1 MGFFFKALAAI
12 VTADAI
18 DRAARRPPKYW
29 YPKQPPH
36 RPQAAWPAC
45 RTSSP
50 DDDDLVSPGTG
61 GDHLDG

>member
-29 YPKQPPH
+29 YPRQPPH
-36 RPQAAWPAC
+36 GPPRAAPPTAS
-45 RTSSP
+45 RTSGCP
-50 DDDDLVSPGTG
+50 HQPERP
-61 GDHLDG
+61 